1 MGGIGVRSRGRGSK
15 IWRGEKGRDI
25 LREFWQLYVLRDG
38 RDLSCVAFGDYV
50 VEMVF
55 KRFFVGRELGLALGE
70 VDAEGGEAVGLDV
83 NFLVVGHLSH
93 CAGEKG
99 QG

>member
-1 MGGIGVRSRGRGSK
+1 MGFEDR
-15 IWRGEKGRDI
+15 RDRRERHI
-25 LREFWQLYVLRDG
+25 LREFRQLYVLRNG
-38 RDLSCVAFGDYV
+38 SNLSCITFGDYV
-50 VEMVF
+50 VEMVL
-55 KRFFVGRELGLALGE
+55 KSFFIGRELGLALGE